1 MKFKSP
7 MKVNVSKLKMLRLNL
22 NEYRNTHY
30 RILNNAK
37 VNYKEIMREQIE
49 KARKMDKAL
58 FVYTVYPGSKRNFDI
73 GNICCI
79 HEKFFEDAFVEL
91 GKMEDD
97 NANFLPIVVYLY
109 GGIDREN
116 PRVDI
121 EVMELSKEN
130 LDKVYEMMY
139 NIVGKE
145 DNDDEV

>member
-7 MKVNVSKLKMLRLNL
+7 MKILAGKRKMLRLNL

-37 VNYKEIMREQIE
+37 INYKEFMKAQIQ
-49 KARKMDKAL
+49 KAKKLGKAM
-58 FVYTVYPGSKRNFDI
+58 FVYTVFPGSKRSFDI

-91 GKMEDD
+91 GKLEDD

-109 GGIDREN
+109 GGIDKEN

-121 EVMELSKEN
+121 EAMELSKESI
-130 LDKVYEMMY
+130 DKVVEKMY
-139 NIVGKE
+139 NIIKE
-145 DNDDEV
+145 D